1 VEQDASSSLTDVTKR
16 RRVRPVP
23 RPRKPPRQTA
33 ATKRH
38 LFAAVRRYSGLP
50 KKRREELE
58 GAIREEVAP
67 RIDDAVG
74 VHFFGVLDEEA
85 TLTSLT
91 AFEAQEAA
99 EVASKRPST
108 SDALH
113 PEASVDDIEAG
124 SGTRAA
130 APRTQK
136 RKAATTARRKKKRT

>member
-1 VEQDASSSLTDVTKR
+1 VA
-16 RRVRPVP
+16 
-23 RPRKPPRQTA
+23 RPRKLPGQTL

-67 RIDDAVG
+67 RIDDPVG
-74 VHFFGVLDEEA
+74 EHFFGVLDEEA
-85 TLTSLT
+85 TLTSLS
-91 AFEAQEAA
+91 AFQAQDAA
-99 EVASKRPST
+99 EVASKRPSM

-113 PEASVDDIEAG
+113 PEASVDKIEAG
-124 SGTRAA
+124 SGARAA

-136 RKAATTARRKKKRT
+136 QKAATTARRKTKRT